1 MKDKTKGTPSA
12 DSAVPEQEKTSV
24 CDVFRAHYSRLLR
37 GVTQPTLL
45 AADLFS
51 AGLISESVN
60 IEISTTTGASDID
73 RASIIMRELGARF
86 GVDPHSKELMDQL
99 CMVIEE
105 HVTLQPVALSIRKAL
120 GGLIMRQCY
129 ISYL

>member
-1 MKDKTKGTPSA
+1 ML
-12 DSAVPEQEKTSV
+12 
-24 CDVFRAHYSRLLR
+24 RAHYSRLLS

-86 GVDPHSKELMDQL
+86 GVDPHSKELMEQL
-99 CMVIEE
+99 CTVIEQY
-105 HVTLQPVALSIRKAL
+105 VTLQPVALSIRKAFGEL
-120 GGLIMRQCY
+120 VM
-129 ISYL
+129 

>member
-1 MKDKTKGTPSA
+1 MKVREKQKTPSLQA

-24 CDVFRAHYSRLLR
+24 CDVFRAHYGRLLK

-51 AGLISESVN
+51 VGLISESAN
-60 IEISTTTGASDID
+60 IEISTTTGACNID

-86 GVDPHSKELMDQL
+86 GVDPHSKELMEQL
-99 CMVIEE
+99 CTVIEQYA
-105 HVTLQPVALSIRKAL
+105 TLQPVALSIRKAL
-120 GGLIMRQCY
+120 GELIM
-129 ISYL
+129 